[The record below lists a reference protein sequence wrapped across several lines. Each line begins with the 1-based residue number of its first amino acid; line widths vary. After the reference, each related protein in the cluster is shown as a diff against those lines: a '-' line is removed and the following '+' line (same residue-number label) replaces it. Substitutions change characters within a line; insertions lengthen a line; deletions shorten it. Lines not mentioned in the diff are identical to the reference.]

1 MSAVPDDS
9 IDRSV
14 ATFCVLLN
22 RPHWLEPDSLKRM
35 LPVWRRLAERHG
47 DFDEPDVM
55 EATEMCLMRD
65 TVQPGP
71 AKVVAIAAAI
81 AAKRRKFSTE
91 LVEQFRSD
99 PTMVMYDAVNEHA
112 RTGDDRTLNAAVDAA
127 ISAVERDHVCQSDN
141 EFLQLAS
148 TLRDIRR
155 R

>member
-9 IDRSV
+9 IDRSI

-35 LPVWRRLAERHG
+35 LPVWHRLADRHG
-47 DFDEPDVM
+47 HFDEPDVM

-65 TVQPGP
+65 AVQPSP
-71 AKVVAIAAAI
+71 AKVVALAASISAR
-81 AAKRRKFSTE
+81 RRKSSID
-91 LVEQFRSD
+91 LVEQFRND
-99 PTMVMYDAVNEHA
+99 PTMIMYDAVNEHA
-112 RTGDDRTLNAAVDAA
+112 RTGDDRALNAAVNAA
-127 ISAVERDHVCQSDN
+127 IEAVERDGVCQSDE

-148 TLRDIRR
+148 ALRDIRR